1 MRFTATHG
9 MGRRASKTPLDPG
22 GPFLFC
28 TPEASAEM
36 ATSSFRGTAQ
46 VLIQTYGTASAA
58 VAAERAE
65 ERFAN
70 IDVGGFA
77 YWKNVETFI
86 RSVLGQNA

>member
-1 MRFTATHG
+1 MH
-9 MGRRASKTPLDPG
+9 
-22 GPFLFC
+22 
-28 TPEASAEM
+28 
-36 ATSSFRGTAQ
+36 TSSFRDAAH
-46 VLIQTYGTASAA
+46 VLIGAHGTASEA

-86 RSVLGQNA
+86 RNVLHRNV

>member
-1 MRFTATHG
+1 
-9 MGRRASKTPLDPG
+9 
-22 GPFLFC
+22 
-28 TPEASAEM
+28 
-36 ATSSFRGTAQ
+36 
-46 VLIQTYGTASAA
+46 